1 MKSIRRIGLVLLVL
15 FLGIL
20 IGNFGIQ
27 PALIIFLPLFTLWF
41 MLWDEKNIVKPN
53 SVGFMKNIS
62 IMNITYALGN
72 LERKTNVN
80 NRSLHLS
87 TGYHI

>member
-41 MLWDEKNIVKPN
+41 MLWDEKKYRQAEQRRLHEEH
-53 SVGFMKNIS
+53 F
-62 IMNITYALGN
+62 YHEHYL
-72 LERKTNVN
+72 
-80 NRSLHLS
+80 RSRQS
-87 TGYHI
+87 